1 MKRPQVRSYF
11 AFTVL
16 LMTSFCAI
24 ASTLQDQA
32 ARERELS
39 AALSTGNSVIIIGG
53 TEDFGFTLRSR
64 NKIHRPFAIQ
74 DGIGDPIMFNRFQ
87 NQSYNPAR
95 DGFSSNPARG
105 GFMMGAPIRR

>member
-1 MKRPQVRSYF
+1 MKRSRVRSYF

-16 LMTSFCAI
+16 LMTSFFAI
-24 ASTLQDQA
+24 ASTLQDQV

-39 AALSTGNSVIIIGG
+39 AALSTDNSVIIIGG
-53 TEDFGFTLRSR
+53 TEDFGFTLRSH
-64 NKIHRPFAIQ
+64 NKIHRSFAIQ
-74 DGIGDPIMFNRFQ
+74 DGIGDPIMFNRLQ

-95 DGFSSNPARG
+95 DGFSNNPAHG

>member
-1 MKRPQVRSYF
+1 MKRSRVRSYF

-16 LMTSFCAI
+16 LMTSFFAI

-39 AALSTGNSVIIIGG
+39 AALSTDNSVIIIGG
-53 TEDFGFTLRSR
+53 TEDFGFTLRSH
-64 NKIHRPFAIQ
+64 NKIHRSFAIQ
-74 DGIGDPIMFNRFQ
+74 DGIGDPIMFNRLQ

-95 DGFSSNPARG
+95 DGFSNNPAHG

>member
-1 MKRPQVRSYF
+1 M
-11 AFTVL
+11 
-16 LMTSFCAI
+16 
-24 ASTLQDQA
+24 
-32 ARERELS
+32 
-39 AALSTGNSVIIIGG
+39 
-53 TEDFGFTLRSR
+53 LRSR

-87 NQSYNPAR
+87 NQGYNPAR

>member
-1 MKRPQVRSYF
+1 MKRPRVRSYL

-39 AALSTGNSVIIIGG
+39 AALSTGNSVIIVGG
-53 TEDFGFTLRSR
+53 TEDFGFTLRSH

-74 DGIGDPIMFNRFQ
+74 DGMSDPIIFNRWQ
-87 NQSYNPAR
+87 NQSYNSAR
-95 DGFSSNPARG
+95 DGFSNNPARG

>member
-1 MKRPQVRSYF
+1 MKRPRVGSYF
-11 AFTVL
+11 IFTAL
-16 LMTSFCAI
+16 LMMSLCTN

-39 AALSTGNSVIIIGG
+39 AALATGNSVIIIGG
-53 TEDFGFTLRSR
+53 TEDFGFTLRAR

-95 DGFSSNPARG
+95 DGFSNNPARG
-105 GFMMGAPIRR
+105 GFMLSEPIRR